1 VVLSASFGDQMRAA
15 FQEDLAQ
22 SQPLTLEQW
31 SHRGLTQRVQE
42 ITAGM
47 WEYWL

>member
-1 VVLSASFGDQMRAA
+1 VLSASFGDQMRAA
-15 FQEDLAQ
+15 FQADLAQ
-22 SQPLTLEQW
+22 SKQLTLEMW
-31 SHRGLTQRVQE
+31 SHRGLKKRLQE